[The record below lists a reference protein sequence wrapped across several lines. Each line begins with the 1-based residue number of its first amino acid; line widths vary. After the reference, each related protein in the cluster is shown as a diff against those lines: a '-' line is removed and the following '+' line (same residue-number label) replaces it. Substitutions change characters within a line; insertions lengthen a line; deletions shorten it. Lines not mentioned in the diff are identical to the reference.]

1 MEHMLE
7 HVLGHAIVDS
17 LKLLPFLF
25 LTYFL
30 MEYIEN
36 KTSDQTKQMLR
47 KSGKWGPVFG
57 GVLGAFPQ
65 CGFSAAA
72 SSLYAGK
79 VITMGTLIAVYLST
93 SDEMLPIFISE
104 AVHVSVIVKILLV
117 KIIIGIMAGFLVD
130 YTINRRAFWLSMKR
144 KGDMRKNNPFQ
155 IRDICEQERCGCS
168 EGIWKS
174 TITHTLQVFGFIL
187 VVTIL
192 LNFGIEV
199 IGEDGLKQFI
209 LNKPIL
215 GQLLAAMIGLIP
227 NCASSVVLTQLYLE
241 GAMHLGGLMSGLLTG
256 AGVGVL
262 VLFRA
267 NKNIKENIKVVA
279 TLYALGVVFGIIVQG
294 VRLENWIY

>member
-117 KIIIGIMAGFLVD
+117 KILIGIMAGFLVD

-155 IRDICEQERCGCS
+155 IRDICEQERCGCA

-267 NKNIKENIKVVA
+267 NKNMKENIKVVA

>member
-1 MEHMLE
+1 MEHILE
-7 HVLGHAIVDS
+7 HVLEHAISDS

-25 LTYFL
+25 LTYLL

-36 KTSDQTKQMLR
+36 KTSDQTKQILR
-47 KSGKWGPVFG
+47 KSGKWGPVLG

-72 SSLYAGK
+72 SSLYAGR

-104 AVHVSVIVKILLV
+104 AVPMPVIIKILLV
-117 KIIIGIMAGFLVD
+117 KIIVGILAGFLVD
-130 YTINRRAFWLSMKR
+130 YTVNKRAFWLSMKR

-155 IRDICEQERCGCS
+155 IKDICEQEHCGCS
-168 EGIWKS
+168 QGIWKS
-174 TITHTLQVFGFIL
+174 TTTHTLQVFLFIL
-187 VVTIL
+187 IVTIL
-192 LNFGIEV
+192 LNLGIEF
-199 IGEDGLKQFI
+199 IGEDGLKQFVM
-209 LNKPIL
+209 NKPII
-215 GQLLAAMIGLIP
+215 GQLLAAIIGLIP

-262 VLFRA
+262 VLFRT
-267 NKNIKENIKVVA
+267 NKNHKENLKIVA
-279 TLYALGVVFGIIVQG
+279 TLYVLGVAFGIVIQG
-294 VRLENWIY
+294 IRLENWIR